1 MTSLLRGH
9 AQDLLLYRTTY
20 IICSFIKWNRE
31 LAALMCC
38 IWSNAKAVL
47 SSSIQM
53 LSILMLFTFFTVCMY
68 YKLLYLYAS
77 VCTCLGLVNTYDVLK
92 PFKCI
97 KLGIKAKRLDRQNNL
112 LAGKVILAD
121 FFSLFSMREDYA
133 LVSCI
138 AVKRGQHNN
147 SNHDTV
153 RVASWH
159 GYANSIFFY
168 LENVFPRE
176 ILPFHDVISK

>member
-1 MTSLLRGH
+1 
-9 AQDLLLYRTTY
+9 
-20 IICSFIKWNRE
+20 
-31 LAALMCC
+31 
-38 IWSNAKAVL
+38 
-47 SSSIQM
+47 M

-68 YKLLYLYAS
+68 YKLLYLCAS
-77 VCTCLGLVNTYDVLK
+77 VCTCRGLVNTYDVLK
-92 PFKCI
+92 PFKC
-97 KLGIKAKRLDRQNNL
+97 IKAKRLDRQNNL

-153 RVASWH
+153 RVAS
-159 GYANSIFFY
+159 
-168 LENVFPRE
+168 
-176 ILPFHDVISK
+176 